1 MPVERKSFTG
11 TEIRAG
17 IMVLLSGIV
26 LLAFIAAILK
36 FRPRIAQNEYHVSM
50 SDIGGL
56 DRGADVRFGG
66 MIVGRVTSVESNPD
80 NHTQMRIVAKVNND
94 TPVNTASRAYI
105 GQISLTSEKHLE
117 ITTGSRE
124 ASLLPSG
131 SELTTTTAAGMF
143 GDLSGLTNS
152 VQQLIAD
159 VQVLLGVSD
168 GKGNRT
174 LDMAETRTI
183 ADIFAQLDGV
193 MGDLRLVMGVTD
205 DAGNPLPEA
214 DRRTINELMAN
225 LDSTLGEGKLLLTDV
240 RGVLDENRQ
249 GIKDLLAE
257 AKELS
262 ESAGDLVTNMDDL
275 LADNRENIDA
285 TLASTREAVATV
297 SDLMADVKQLVATL
311 QTTLERNGP
320 GFEETIETLNNTL
333 RNLEELTRTLADQPQ
348 AIIRGKEPVGRQ

>member
-17 IMVLLSGIV
+17 LMVLISGII

-36 FRPRIAQNEYHVSM
+36 YRPQVARNTYYVTM
-50 SDIGGL
+50 SDIAGL
-56 DRGADVRFGG
+56 DRAAEVRFGG
-66 MIVGRVTSVESNPD
+66 MVVGRVSDIGPNPD
-80 NHTQMRIVAKVNND
+80 NRTEMRITAKVND
-94 TPVNTASRAYI
+94 ATPVNADSRAYI

-117 ITTGSRE
+117 ITTGSPD

-131 SELTTTTAAGMF
+131 SKLGTTAAAGMF
-143 GDLSGLTNS
+143 GDLSELTNS
-152 VQQLIAD
+152 VQHLIAD

-168 GKGNRT
+168 GMGNRT
-174 LDMAETRTI
+174 RDMAETRTI

-193 MGDLRLVMGVTD
+193 MSDLRLVMGVTD

-225 LDSTLGEGKLLLTDV
+225 LDGTLDEGKLLMEDV
-240 RGVLDENRQ
+240 RGVLDENRD

-257 AKELS
+257 AKDLS
-262 ESAGDLVTNMDDL
+262 ESAGSLVENMDDL

-285 TLASTREAVATV
+285 TLDSTREAVAKV

-311 QTTLERNGP
+311 NTTLERNGP

>member
-17 IMVLLSGIV
+17 LMVLLSGII
-26 LLAFIAAILK
+26 LLAFIAAILN
-36 FRPRIAQNEYHVSM
+36 FRPKGAQNIYYVAM
-50 SDIGGL
+50 NDIGGL
-56 DRGADVRFGG
+56 DRSADVRFGG
-66 MIVGRVTSVESNPD
+66 MVVGRVTSVDPNPK
-80 NHTQMRIVAKVNND
+80 NRAQMLITAKVNND
-94 TPVNTASRAYI
+94 TPVNGASRAYV

-117 ITTGSRE
+117 ITTGT
-124 ASLLPSG
+124 ADAPLLPSG
-131 SELTTTTAAGMF
+131 SPLDTTTAAGMF

-152 VQQLIAD
+152 VQQLISD

-168 GKGNRT
+168 GMGNRT
-174 LDMAETRTI
+174 LDTAETRTI

-225 LDSTLGEGKLLLTDV
+225 LDGTLGEGKLLMEDV
-240 RGVLDENRQ
+240 RGVLDENRE
-249 GIKDLLAE
+249 GIKELLAE

-262 ESAGDLVTNMDDL
+262 ESAGGLVANMDDL
-275 LADNRENIDA
+275 LTDNRENIDA
-285 TLASTREAVATV
+285 TLASTREAVAKV
-297 SDLMADVKQLVATL
+297 SDLMADVKNLVATL
-311 QTTLERNGP
+311 NTTLERNGP
-320 GFEETIETLNNTL
+320 GFEETIQTLNNTL

-348 AIIRGKEPVGRQ
+348 AIIRGREPVGRQ